1 MAGERKLWERVRS
14 RLAPFFYIQR
24 IENMVGEGVPDVLL
38 VCRKTGAMVLV
49 ELKSVSGLPVRA
61 KSKVFGSG
69 GLNPQQVAWIYGRSS
84 SGCRIW
90 VLAGADRGLMWLV
103 PGGHAREFNDWGVN
117 DLTPY
122 LITYDTL
129 VLCLQQPP
137 PLLAPSV
144 TPDKTS
150 EEE

>member
-49 ELKSVSGLPVRA
+49 ELKSVDKLPVRA

-69 GLNPQQVAWIYGRSS
+69 GLNPQQVAWIYGRASV
-84 SGCRIW
+84 GCRIW

-103 PGGHAREFNDWGVN
+103 PGGYAREFNDWGIDSLNPWEVN
-117 DLTPY
+117 Y
-122 LITYDTL
+122 NAL
-129 VLCLQQPP
+129 VECLQQPLA
-137 PLLAPSV
+137 LLAPSV
-144 TPDKTS
+144 VLDKTS

>member
-14 RLAPFFYIQR
+14 RLVPFFYVQR

-38 VCRKTGAMVLV
+38 VCRKTGAIVLV
-49 ELKSVSGLPVRA
+49 ELKSVDRLPVRV

-69 GLNPQQVAWIYGRSS
+69 GLNPQQVAWIYGRAS

-90 VLAGADRGLMWLV
+90 VLAGGDRGLMWLV
-103 PGGHAREFNDWGVN
+103 PGAYAREFNDWGVN

-122 LITYDTL
+122 AVTYDTL

-137 PLLAPSV
+137 PLLAPSGV
-144 TPDKTS
+144 LDKTS
-150 EEE
+150 EEG